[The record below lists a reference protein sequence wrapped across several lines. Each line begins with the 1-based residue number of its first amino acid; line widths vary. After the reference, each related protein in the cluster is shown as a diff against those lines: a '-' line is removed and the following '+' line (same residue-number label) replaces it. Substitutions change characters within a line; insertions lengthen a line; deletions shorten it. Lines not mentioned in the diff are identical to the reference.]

1 MKNQIL
7 KITIA
12 LSLVL
17 GLTSCMK
24 DVIPAP
30 AANAA
35 KTTSE
40 VKASKDFKWNT
51 TNSINVSFKG
61 VRNDVR
67 VAILMVIATDGS
79 ILFKKLQKANEDY
92 SIQLT
97 VPSQYEKLSIQFDGE
112 NRTFDTKLGKVEMIL
127 N

>member
-1 MKNQIL
+1 
-7 KITIA
+7 
-12 LSLVL
+12 
-17 GLTSCMK
+17 
-24 DVIPAP
+24 
-30 AANAA
+30 
-35 KTTSE
+35 
-40 VKASKDFKWNT
+40 
-51 TNSINVSFKG
+51 
-61 VRNDVR
+61 VR